1 MIKKIATYVVNWK
14 NRINRSRSNKTIM
27 LIPYRTLKVRRNGNL
42 QLIERGMF
50 IELDVE
56 TVSPK
61 FRTSDSLFALQPKLD
76 LEKEALDQTIDKS
89 KTLVFDASDTKPID
103 GKIYLI
109 CVANKLFLRRFID
122 ADEMKYF
129 DTDYPQQYEKILPD
143 SSHEVVARLIYSVN
157 LLEDEHKSG
166 STINKMQVVIVLI
179 LSLIALYFIPKIITT
194 PLNL

>member
-1 MIKKIATYVVNWK
+1 
-14 NRINRSRSNKTIM
+14 M

-56 TVSPK
+56 TVGPK
-61 FRTSDSLFALQPKLD
+61 FRTSDSLFAIQPKLD

-122 ADEMKYF
+122 ADGMKYF

-143 SSHEVVARLIYSVN
+143 SSYEVVARLIYSVN

-194 PLNL
+194 PLKKQPTIIESVNQ